1 MSVIRLQS
9 DRQEELVEAAELILT
24 KWRNYS
30 DERVSVRAIQKMA
43 HRIIRLRQL
52 PDAKGHYLN
61 WI

>member
-9 DRQEELVEAAELILT
+9 DRQEELVEAGINLT

-30 DERVSVRAIQKMA
+30 DERVSVRYIQKMA

-52 PDAKGHYLN
+52 LDAKGHYLN